1 MRKRS
6 ARAKLKS
13 LLTPDLQAGGS
24 IGFEET
30 EEIGEVH
37 SKVVVLSCLQK
48 ADLKLE
54 GSIM

>member
-1 MRKRS
+1 M
-6 ARAKLKS
+6 KS

-24 IGFEET
+24 MGFEET

-37 SKVVVLSCLQK
+37 TIFIVLSCLQK

>member
-1 MRKRS
+1 M
-6 ARAKLKS
+6 
-13 LLTPDLQAGGS
+13 
-24 IGFEET
+24 GFEET